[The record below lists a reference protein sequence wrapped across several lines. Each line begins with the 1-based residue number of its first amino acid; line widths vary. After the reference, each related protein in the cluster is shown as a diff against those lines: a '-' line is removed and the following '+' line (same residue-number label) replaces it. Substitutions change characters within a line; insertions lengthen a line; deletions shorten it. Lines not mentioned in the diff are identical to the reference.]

1 MSKPAFLRLDALLV
15 KRGLAP
21 SRQRARALIDAGEV
35 LVDGLVAT
43 KPATQ
48 VRADQAVRLASPDHG
63 WVGRGALKLDG
74 VLDPFGVD
82 AQGRVCADLG
92 ASTGGFTEVLLRRG
106 ATRVYAI
113 DVGKGQLAWK
123 LRTDARVVN
132 MEGVNARHL
141 DALPEPVDLIV
152 GDLSFISLV
161 LILPTV
167 ARLLAPGGE
176 AVLLV
181 KPQFEAGREAI
192 GKGGRVRDDEA
203 RQSAIEGV
211 KRDAEAQGFAVLG
224 SLDSPLAGAKAGNVE
239 HFVHLRA
246 PA

>member
-1 MSKPAFLRLDALLV
+1 MGRPIRLDALLV
-15 KRGLAP
+15 TRGLAP
-21 SRQRARALIDAGEV
+21 SRQRARALIEAGEV
-35 LVDGLVAT
+35 LVDGIVAA
-43 KPATQ
+43 KVSSQ
-48 VRADQAVRLASPDHG
+48 VRPDQDVRLAAPDHG

-82 AQGRVCADLG
+82 PNARVCADLG

-113 DVGKGQLAWK
+113 DVGRGQLAWR

-141 DALPEPVDLIV
+141 DALPEPVSLLV
-152 GDLSFISLV
+152 GDLSFISLA

-167 ARLLAPGGE
+167 ARLLGGRGE

-181 KPQFEAGREAI
+181 KPQFEAGRAAV
-192 GKGGRVRDDEA
+192 GKGGLVRDPEA
-203 RQSAIEGV
+203 REAAIARV
-211 KRDAEAQGFAVLG
+211 ADDARAAGFCVVG
-224 SLDSPLAGAKAGNVE
+224 GLDSPVAGARAGNVE
-239 HFVHLRA
+239 HFLHLR